1 MKPKKT
7 KQQNRN
13 LEALL
18 RFCVSFHRASVLCL
32 LSSFCTNTLS
42 SIECFYAACSTV
54 QRTHRTKRHRSEME
68 KNKEE
73 EVRSGAGTREKEVK
87 KRKGYPES
95 KTTCVLDLDYLKLK
109 IIYVHI
115 NS

>member
-1 MKPKKT
+1 
-7 KQQNRN
+7 
-13 LEALL
+13 
-18 RFCVSFHRASVLCL
+18 
-32 LSSFCTNTLS
+32 
-42 SIECFYAACSTV
+42 
-54 QRTHRTKRHRSEME
+54 ME